1 MIVVIIILIIILIIL
16 AEILGNLIVFMN
28 KDRIISEKIS
38 GGAETYD
45 QHAHYDQSEGF
56 IGEDRK
62 TPTPYEEYMRTKYFK
77 EFFMNCYNPEYKRTT
92 IQMWIFEQ
100 INTKPAKISD
110 VYIRD
115 PTKARYIL
123 ERTIQDQKYINQIME
138 EANKYVQKVNKLP
151 VDNSNEK
158 VELIKNDSGYLL
170 KYKDDRIK
178 IPKWLFKKLN
188 CEDPDLLY
196 VLMRRYTTFIKM
208 TSSGMQL
215 AVEPELYDV
224 LRKDYDVTLEGF
236 GSPINH
242 FLDKFGSIFY
252 DIDKHFGSVGSF
264 FATEYITENATVNPP
279 YQEEIIENSFDKIQ
293 RSLEK
298 NPNLVIFWTVP
309 VWEDA
314 AGLMKANE
322 SEFLIKRYLL
332 DTNFKMFMSYTID
345 SEKPTKVC
353 PCGNYIYVFSGKIV
367 DLSKFEDYLIKR
379 GVPVLY

>member
-1 MIVVIIILIIILIIL
+1 MIIVVIILIIIMIIL
-16 AEILGNLIVFMN
+16 AEILGWIIIWANKNEILYSMNNL
-28 KDRIISEKIS
+28 K
-38 GGAETYD
+38 GGAEYD
-45 QHAHYDQSEGF
+45 QTEGF

-77 EFFMNCYNPEYKRTT
+77 EFFSNCNNPKYKRTA

-100 INTKPAKISD
+100 INTKPAKVSD

-115 PTKARYIL
+115 PSQARYIL
-123 ERTIQDQKYINQIME
+123 ERTIQDPEYIDLIMN
-138 EANKYVQKVNKLP
+138 EAKKYVEKVNNLP
-151 VDNSNEK
+151 KDNSNDQVKLENK
-158 VELIKNDSGYLL
+158 KPITQHIL
-170 KYKDDRIK
+170 KYKDDIIK
-178 IPKWLFKKLN
+178 IPNWLFKKLN
-188 CEDPDLLY
+188 CTDPNLLY

-215 AVEPELYDV
+215 AVEPELYNV
-224 LRKDYDVTLEGF
+224 LREKYNVTLEGF

-264 FATEYITENATVNPP
+264 FATKYITENATVNPP

-298 NPNLVIFWTVP
+298 NPNLIIFWTVP

-353 PCGNYIYVFSGKIV
+353 PCGNYIYVFSGGYV
-367 DLSKFEDYLIKR
+367 DLSHFENYLIKR